1 MMRGSGCITD
11 ARQITDTCGLPTD
24 GIWGS
29 DMQYKFDDEPEPCVD
44 CPFYDECKRNH
55 LACHKFAKYAISQR
69 AGQYYKSGITKRIK
83 YGATITNRPTAAVYD
98 LIFCGTEYPSKDLV
112 TAAILSVVEV

>member
-1 MMRGSGCITD
+1 MR
-11 ARQITDTCGLPTD
+11 
-24 GIWGS
+24 
-29 DMQYKFDDEPEPCVD
+29 YFYNDDPEPCIG
-44 CPFYDECKRNH
+44 CPFFQDCKDHR
-55 LACHKFAKYAISQR
+55 LACHKFAKYAISQK
-69 AGQYYKSGITKRIK
+69 AGQNYKAGITKRIK